1 MQLSEIGQPKKKK
14 WKKKFWATGYIT
26 DHKRKHIGQVL
37 TKKN

>member
-1 MQLSEIGQPKKKK
+1 MQLSEIGQQKKK

-26 DHKRKHIGQVL
+26 DHKRKHIRYVL